1 MRRLFLPLSIST
13 MFLVVCA
20 ENSDLTDA
28 TAMSSTADCE
38 KTYEA
43 AFIECVDSSEEDLEG
58 EDLEG
63 EDREGEDREYE
74 DCEEEATIA
83 YEYCLSVSGES
94 IDHEAEDREYE
105 DREDGDR
112 EG

>member
-13 MFLVVCA
+13 MILVACA

-43 AFIECVDSSEEDLEG
+43 AFIECVDSSD
-58 EDLEG
+58 
-63 EDREGEDREYE
+63 EDREDDDRESEDDDRGHE

-83 YEYCLSVSGES
+83 YEYCLSLSGES
-94 IDHEAEDREYE
+94 IDNETEDREYE
-105 DREDGDR
+105 DRGDDER